1 MFSFINIH
9 AKCQWT
15 EFTNQK
21 STEWLGELKCKT
33 QLYAASRR
41 LTLALQTSRL
51 KVKGWKMMLQAN
63 GSHQKQEEPNLTSE
77 KTDFKPKKVTR
88 DKDGHYIMIKGTIY
102 QEDVVRIIHIYAFN
116 IDALNQKDWIDLY
129 RTFYPNGEY
138 TFISSVHVFSRT
150 DHMLGHKA
158 NVNKFKN
165 GIISS
170 IFSEHKKCE
179 IRINYKKEAEKIY
192 KYVKAKQILQG
203 KN

>member
-88 DKDGHYIMIKGTIY
+88 QRRTLYYDKGDNSSRRCSKNYSYICT
-102 QEDVVRIIHIYAFN
+102 
-116 IDALNQKDWIDLY
+116 
-129 RTFYPNGEY
+129 
-138 TFISSVHVFSRT
+138 
-150 DHMLGHKA
+150 
-158 NVNKFKN
+158 
-165 GIISS
+165 
-170 IFSEHKKCE
+170 
-179 IRINYKKEAEKIY
+179 
-192 KYVKAKQILQG
+192 
-203 KN
+203 